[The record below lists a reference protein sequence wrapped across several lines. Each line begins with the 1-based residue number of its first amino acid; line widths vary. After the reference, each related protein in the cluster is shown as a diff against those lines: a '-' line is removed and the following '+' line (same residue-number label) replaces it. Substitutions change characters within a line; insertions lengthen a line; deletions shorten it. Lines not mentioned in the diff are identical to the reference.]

1 LKRFTDT
8 SDPPPRTSVIIKRKE
23 GKSRKEKQKEKEK
36 QIKERKTLK
45 KEEKGDKNK
54 KNEYLHGRKNEKV

>member
-8 SDPPPRTSVIIKRKE
+8 SDPPRTSVIIKRKE

-36 QIKERKTLK
+36 QIKERKT
-45 KEEKGDKNK
+45 
-54 KNEYLHGRKNEKV
+54 